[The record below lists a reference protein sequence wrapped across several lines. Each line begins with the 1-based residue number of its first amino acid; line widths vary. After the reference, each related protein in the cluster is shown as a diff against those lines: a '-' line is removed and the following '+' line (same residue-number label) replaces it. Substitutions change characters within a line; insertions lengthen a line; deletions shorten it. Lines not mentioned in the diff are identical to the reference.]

1 MPQVS
6 CSAGITNVCPGYI
19 DSDTSNS
26 MNLNN
31 FVFDSDVVESNTLEP
46 CIGNNSISSSIT
58 SSSSGCCRRSSN
70 TGSSN
75 LISSLLTW

>member
-1 MPQVS
+1 
-6 CSAGITNVCPGYI
+6 
-19 DSDTSNS
+19 

-31 FVFDSDVVESNTLEP
+31 FVFDSDVVESSTLEP
-46 CIGNNSISSSIT
+46 CIGNNSISSSST

-75 LISSLLTW
+75 LISSLLT